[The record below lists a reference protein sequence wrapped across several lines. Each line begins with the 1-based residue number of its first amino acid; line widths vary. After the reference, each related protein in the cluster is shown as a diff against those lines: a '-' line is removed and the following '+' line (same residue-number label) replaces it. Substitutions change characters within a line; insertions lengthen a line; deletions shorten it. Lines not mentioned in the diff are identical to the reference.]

1 MMKLVMFDIDGTLT
15 ESNHLDDESYLQALY
30 EVFGFSEV
38 SSDWTSYTHVTDAC
52 ILKEVFQSKLDR
64 IPSSREVEAFQ
75 QRFLELLIDGAQVSG
90 GVKAIPG
97 SSNMLKKLL
106 ASREYQIAYA
116 GGGWAASAIFKLKSA
131 DLLIDNIPCAFSDDD
146 ESREGI
152 MAIAHSRAEIHY
164 DRLFSEV
171 VYIGD
176 GVWDIRSAQ
185 KSGYSF
191 IGIASDNQAQALFNE
206 GATDVFPNY
215 DDYENFLLA
224 LKNATGITKGETFS

>member
-1 MMKLVMFDIDGTLT
+1 MKLVMFDIDGTLT
-15 ESNHLDDESYLQALY
+15 ESNNLDNESYLQALY

-38 SSDWTSYTHVTDAC
+38 SSNWTSYTHVTDAC
-52 ILKEVFQSKLDR
+52 ILKDICQSKLGR
-64 IPSSREVEAFQ
+64 IPSSREIEAFQ
-75 QRFLELLIDGAQVSG
+75 QRFLELLVDGAKAHG

-97 SSNMLKKLL
+97 SSNILKKLL
-106 ASREYQIAYA
+106 ASGDYQVAYA

-131 DLLIDNIPCAFSDDD
+131 HLPIDNIPCAFSDDD

-152 MAIAHSRAEIHY
+152 MAIAHSRAETY
-164 DRLFSEV
+164 YNQLFSEV
-171 VYIGD
+171 IYIGD

-191 IGIASDNQAQALFNE
+191 IGIASDNQAKALFNE

-215 DDYENFLLA
+215 DDCESFLLA
-224 LKNATGITKGETFS
+224 LKKATGITKGDTFS